1 MATNGVTAADSD
13 GYGSGSV
20 PLAPSPVPLNPADS
34 SSISAKGRV
43 ILVAGPPCSGKGT
56 QCKLLAEKF
65 GFVHISTGDV
75 FRDHVKRG
83 TELGKQAQDY
93 LNRNCFVPDEIV
105 INFIQDRLKQPD
117 AIDKG
122 VLLDGFPRTADQ
134 ASVLTSQ
141 IKVDQLIL
149 LEVPDKAL
157 VNRALSRRIDPETGS
172 IYNLDFLPPSSEVAP
187 RLTRR
192 DCDIDEHAVRTRLS
206 THRMQIRRV
215 LPYFLGKV
223 QRVNG
228 MNDPSEVLES
238 IIRSL
243 KEVETNEALS
253 SQMSN
258 AAPQVSNICAICLDQ
273 PADFLAV
280 PCGHQCACE
289 ECFKAVQE
297 TTQKCPICRAKV
309 ESIQRVFK
317 VCGDGTCE
325 STKNLHAEGPVA
337 VHQDLEEKLDAT
349 TRHGSK
355 QTTCADDDGWSED
368 ESSDADD
375 KSTDGPSLQLA
386 PCQDVDDAG
395 SESHVMVSVQ
405 VPECPKRTPADI
417 CCLVDISGSM
427 GCAAVES
434 DGVVN
439 KDGLSI
445 LDIAK
450 HALKT
455 VVHSLCDDDRL
466 ALVAFDHRA
475 ETVLQTTAM
484 TKEGRDKAIEAL
496 ENLQPQGQT
505 NIWGGLLAAMDA
517 LRVSD
522 ATGLGRQKSILLLT
536 DGQPNV
542 NPPRG
547 HIAELKDYKD
557 KHPDF
562 SFQINTFGFG
572 YSLNSE
578 LLLDLAVEGSGTYAF
593 IPDAVIVGTVFVN
606 SVANVLSTLTQNAKL
621 HLCPK
626 SKAEFAGS
634 VLGDHAVLD
643 ESWGRVVSLGPL
655 QHGQSREV
663 VVPLRI
669 PSGNA
674 EYLEVFLT
682 YPTAT
687 GEQNISAQTS
697 ARTASQDA
705 KVGYL
710 RNTVVSSGYEAV
722 RKGCSGKNPEAEVT
736 AVVSHIATDHID
748 ELSSDGRFVALKA
761 DLEGRMS
768 KSVKGKERFNRWGK
782 HYLRALMRS
791 HQLQMCTNFMD
802 PGLQVYGGELFR
814 SLRENG
820 DSIFLTLPKPK
831 PSLRRS
837 SQVSIS
843 SARSQ
848 VSNSSTARARS
859 RSPNMNTYYAGA
871 GGGCFGETSTV
882 MIATP
887 CGQSLET
894 RVPDVK
900 MGDEIHVADGTARVR
915 CVVRIARPSSKG
927 LVAFPGGLTITA
939 KHPVRIS
946 GQWMLPGEM
955 YHQRVP
961 SASDYVYNFVLD
973 RSHIVVVNGVECVT
987 WGHGFEDENVE
998 HPYYGTEKVIE
1009 DLAKLPGWDQG
1020 FVTVTSCV
1028 RDSSGQVTGLHGGA
1042 GRSTSSAYLA

>member
-1 MATNGVTAADSD
+1 MATNVVTATGSA
-13 GYGSGSV
+13 GYESGSV
-20 PLAPSPVPLNPADS
+20 PIAPSPVPLSPADS
-34 SSISAKGRV
+34 SGMSAKGRV
-43 ILVAGPPCSGKGT
+43 IVVAGPPCSGKGT
-56 QCKLLAEKF
+56 QCKLLADKF

-83 TELGKQAQDY
+83 TELGRQAQDY

-117 AIDKG
+117 AIEKG

-157 VNRALSRRIDPETGS
+157 VQRALSRRIDPETGS
-172 IYNLDFLPPSSEVAP
+172 IYNLDFLPPSSDVAP

-192 DCDIDEHAVRTRLS
+192 DCDNDEHAVRTRLS

-215 LPYFLGKV
+215 LPYFLGNV
-223 QRVNG
+223 QRVDG
-228 MNDPSEVLES
+228 MRDPSEVLES
-238 IIRSL
+238 IMRSL
-243 KEVETNEALS
+243 KEIETNRALS
-253 SQMSN
+253 LQMSN
-258 AAPQVSNICAICLDQ
+258 AAPQTMNTCAICLDQ

-289 ECFKAVQE
+289 ECFKAIQE
-297 TTQKCPICRAKV
+297 TTQKCPICRARV
-309 ESIQRVFK
+309 ESIQRVFT
-317 VCGDGTCE
+317 VCGNATDE
-325 STKNLHAEGPVA
+325 PAKNLDTKAPVA
-337 VHQDLEEKLDAT
+337 VHQDIEEKLD
-349 TRHGSK
+349 S
-355 QTTCADDDGWSED
+355 TTCADDDGWSED
-368 ESSDADD
+368 DSSDADSKTSD
-375 KSTDGPSLQLA
+375 RPSLQLA
-386 PCQDVDDAG
+386 PCQDVGDEG
-395 SESHVMVSVQ
+395 SESHVMVSMQ
-405 VPECPKRTPADI
+405 VPDCPQRTPADI

-427 GCAAVES
+427 GTAAVES

-475 ETVLQTTAM
+475 NTVLQTTAM

-547 HIAELKDYKD
+547 HVAELKDYKD
-557 KHPDF
+557 KYPDF

-572 YSLNSE
+572 YNLDSQ

-626 SKAEFAGS
+626 NNAEFTGS
-634 VLGDHAVLD
+634 VLGDHVVLD

-669 PSGNA
+669 PSGSA
-674 EYLEVFLT
+674 EYLQVFLT
-682 YPTAT
+682 YPTAL

-705 KVGYL
+705 QVAYL
-710 RNTVVSSGYEAV
+710 RNTVVSAGCEAV
-722 RKGCSGKNPEAEVT
+722 RKGCSGKNPEAEVS
-736 AVVSHIATDHID
+736 AVASRFASSHFGFDHID
-748 ELSSDGRFVALKA
+748 TLSSDGRFVALKA

-802 PGLQVYGGELFR
+802 PGLQVYGGALFQ

-831 PSLRRS
+831 PSLRGATERRRS
-837 SQVSIS
+837 
-843 SARSQ
+843 SQ
-848 VSNSSTARARS
+848 VSNSSTGARARS
-859 RSPNMNTYYAGA
+859 RSKSPDMKTYYAGA

-882 MIATP
+882 MIASP
-887 CGQSLET
+887 DGQSLET
-894 RVPDVK
+894 RVSHVK
-900 MGDEIHVADGTARVR
+900 MGDEIQVADGTARVR
-915 CVVRIARPSSKG
+915 CVVRIARPSSKS
-927 LVAFPGGLTITA
+927 LVAFPGGLSITA
-939 KHPVRIS
+939 KHPVRIE
-946 GQWMLPGEM
+946 GKWMLPGEM
-955 YHQRVP
+955 HQQRIP
-961 SASDYVYNFVLD
+961 NTSDFVYNFVLD

-998 HPYYGTEKVIE
+998 HPYYGTDRVTE
-1009 DLAKLPGWDQG
+1009 DLARLPGWDQG

-1028 RDSSGQVTGLHGGA
+1028 RDSLGQVTGLHGGA